1 MLLVSD
7 LIEDKSH
14 EPTKKELKK
23 FMKMALKEIKEWQK
37 FAKLIDKQMK
47 GAK

>member
-1 MLLVSD
+1 MLFVSD
-7 LIEDKSH
+7 LIKDKSH
-14 EPTKKELKK
+14 KPTKKELAKYLK
-23 FMKMALKEIKEWQK
+23 WALKEIKEWQK